1 MSWESLDLIT
11 NRDDEAK
18 QASDIAT
25 LYFTCFGT
33 DVGNRVLENMIEAF
47 MTKPVV
53 RSGEDAYAQGIRQ
66 GRQDVVM
73 QIIQQIEFA
82 KDPKNFEPKKSLAK
96 WIKKILL
103 KDKVV

>member
-1 MSWESLDLIT
+1 MSWESLEAIT
-11 NRDDEAK
+11 NRE
-18 QASDIAT
+18 QEERQSSDIAT
-25 LYFTCFGT
+25 MYFSCFGT
-33 DVGNRVLENMIEAF
+33 DAGQRVLDNMIETF

-82 KDPKNFEPKKSLAK
+82 KDPKNYEPKKYLARWLK
-96 WIKKILL
+96 NILIN
-103 KDKVV
+103 KTRK

>member
-1 MSWESLDLIT
+1 MSWESLEAIT
-11 NRDDEAK
+11 DRTKEEQ
-18 QASDIAT
+18 QALDIAT
-25 LYFTCFGT
+25 MYFSCFGT
-33 DVGNRVLENMIEAF
+33 DAGNIVLEAMIETF

-82 KDPKNFEPKKSLAK
+82 KDPKNYEPKKSLAK
-96 WIKKILL
+96 WLKKILL